1 MKHLSSIF
9 ALSALAITVA
19 SCTQPQQN
27 KSEKIEVEP
36 FSHIVITGDADVTLT
51 QSDGSKIKAS
61 EWYGDGLNSV
71 GDTLFV
77 EADEGEF
84 RIPVGELRSITVAG
98 GGDVNVK
105 GSIKVDGSIDIIVKG
120 EGDIEGSF
128 HATDILVSVEDEG
141 DADIKVDC
149 TNLRAMAIGTGDIE
163 LRGKCVNYTKRESG
177 FSGIDSRNLSMD
189 KLTIE

>member
-1 MKHLSSIF
+1 M
-9 ALSALAITVA
+9 ALAAA
-19 SCTQPQQN
+19 SCTMPQQN

-36 FSHIVITGDADVTLT
+36 FTHIVINGDADVTLT
-51 QSDGSKIKAS
+51 QSDGSKVKAS
-61 EWYGDGLNSV
+61 EWYGDGLISV

-77 EADEGEF
+77 EADEGDF

-105 GSIKVDGSIDIIVKG
+105 GSIKVDGPIDIIVKG

-128 HATDILVSVEDEG
+128 HASDILVSVEDEG

-163 LRGKCVNYTKRESG
+163 LRGKCVSYTKRESG
-177 FSGIDSRNLSMD
+177 FSGIDSRNLSME
-189 KLTIE
+189 KMTIE